1 MRTVFQIITNL
12 FLLVA
17 CFIGAA
23 SGEAEKFKEM
33 KSEIE
38 EVRQTLKG
46 ISEKLALLKNRKQ
59 RSVLPEAKIS
69 SPEPIKISPKRRV
82 EEKSKGQHESA
93 AAQFSTNKSKNDFL
107 GFYLMPFW
115 GLQKTNGLTWKS
127 LVLGSDVEI
136 KESPGVV
143 VGLSTGW
150 QWRNFFSD
158 FQLTYTENKMKS
170 IEIPVPLSFSGESTG
185 VGVHLAGGGRFFLND
200 FVSFS
205 LGAGIGGVNQNI
217 SYLLTGIPVEEKDFL
232 LSYQLFTGLEIRP
245 TESAC
250 LGLRYRWLNI
260 EEMESFSSRDLHLL
274 EMYLGY
280 LF

>member
-1 MRTVFQIITNL
+1 VTTVFQNITIL
-12 FLLVA
+12 FLWVA
-17 CFIGAA
+17 CFTGAA
-23 SGEAEKFKEM
+23 SGKVEQLKER
-33 KSEIE
+33 KLEIE
-38 EVRQTLKG
+38 ELKQTLDSIG
-46 ISEKLALLKNRKQ
+46 EELALLKNRKQ
-59 RSVLPEAKIS
+59 KSVVPEAKIS
-69 SPEPIKISPKRRV
+69 SPEPINIYPKRRV
-82 EEKSKGQHESA
+82 EEKYKGQRESPSV
-93 AAQFSTNKSKNDFL
+93 QFSTSKSKNDFQ
-107 GFYLMPFW
+107 GFYLMPFV
-115 GLQKTNGLTWKS
+115 GLQNTNDLTWRS
-127 LVLGSDVEI
+127 LGGDVEI
-136 KESPGVV
+136 EENSGVV

-170 IEIPVPLSFSGESTG
+170 IEIPVPLSFTGESTG

-205 LGAGIGGVNQNI
+205 LGAGVGGVNQNI
-217 SYLLTGIPVEEKDFL
+217 SFVLAGIPVEEKDFL
-232 LSYQLFTGLEIRP
+232 LSYQLFTGVEIRP
-245 TESAC
+245 AASTC

>member
-1 MRTVFQIITNL
+1 MRTVFQNITNL

-17 CFIGAA
+17 CLTGAA
-23 SGEAEKFKEM
+23 SGEGEKLKAR
-33 KSEIE
+33 KLEIE
-38 EVRQTLKG
+38 EVRQTLEG
-46 ISEKLALLKNRKQ
+46 ISEQLSLLKNRKQ
-59 RSVLPEAKIS
+59 SSMVPEAKIS
-69 SPEPIKISPKRRV
+69 SPEPINIFPKRRV
-82 EEKSKGQHESA
+82 EEKYKGQRESPSV
-93 AAQFSTNKSKNDFL
+93 QFSTNKSKNDFQ
-107 GFYLMPFW
+107 GFYLMPFL

-127 LVLGSDVEI
+127 LGLGVDVKI
-136 KESPGVV
+136 KESLGAV

-158 FQLTYTENKMKS
+158 FQLSYTENKMKS
-170 IEIPVPLSFSGESTG
+170 IEIAVPLSFSGESTG

-205 LGAGIGGVNQNI
+205 LGAGIGGINQNI
-217 SYLLTGIPVEEKDFL
+217 SFLLAGMPVEEKAFL

-260 EEMESFSSRDLHLL
+260 EEMESFSSKDLHLL

>member
-1 MRTVFQIITNL
+1 MRTVFQNITIL

-17 CFIGAA
+17 CFIGGA
-23 SGEAEKFKEM
+23 SGEVKKL
-33 KSEIE
+33 KDRKLEIE
-38 EVRQTLKG
+38 ELKQILDNIG
-46 ISEKLALLKNRKQ
+46 EELALLKNRKQ
-59 RSVLPEAKIS
+59 KSVVPEAKMS
-69 SPEPIKISPKRRV
+69 APEPINISPKRRV
-82 EEKSKGQHESA
+82 EEKYKSQRESPSV
-93 AAQFSTNKSKNDFL
+93 QFPINKSKNDFQ
-107 GFYLMPFW
+107 GFYLMPFV
-115 GLQKTNGLTWKS
+115 GLQNTNDLTWRS
-127 LVLGSDVEI
+127 LGGDVEI
-136 KESPGVV
+136 DENSGVV

-150 QWRNFFSD
+150 QWRNFFSA

-170 IEIPVPLSFSGESTG
+170 IEIPVPLSFTGESTG

-205 LGAGIGGVNQNI
+205 LGAGVGGVNQNI
-217 SYLLTGIPVEEKDFL
+217 SFVLAGIPVEEKDFL
-232 LSYQLFTGLEIRP
+232 LSYQLFTGVEIRP
-245 TESAC
+245 AASTC

>member
-1 MRTVFQIITNL
+1 MRTVFQNITNL

-17 CFIGAA
+17 CLTGAA
-23 SGEAEKFKEM
+23 SGEGEKL
-33 KSEIE
+33 KSRKLEIE
-38 EVRQTLKG
+38 EVRQTLEG
-46 ISEKLALLKNRKQ
+46 ISEQLSLLKNRKQ
-59 RSVLPEAKIS
+59 SSMVPEAKIS
-69 SPEPIKISPKRRV
+69 SPEPINIFPKRRV
-82 EEKSKGQHESA
+82 EEKYKGQRESPSV
-93 AAQFSTNKSKNDFL
+93 QFSTSKSKNDFQ
-107 GFYLMPFW
+107 GFYLMPFM
-115 GLQKTNGLTWKS
+115 GLQNTGDLVWKS
-127 LVLGSDVEI
+127 FFGDIDI
-136 KESPGVV
+136 KESSGAVL
-143 VGLSTGW
+143 GLSTGW

-158 FQLTYTENKMKS
+158 FQLSYTENKMKS
-170 IEIPVPLSFSGESTG
+170 IEIPVPLSFTGESTG

-217 SYLLTGIPVEEKDFL
+217 SFELAGIPVEEKDLL
-232 LSYQLFTGLEIRP
+232 LSYQLFTGLEISP

-260 EEMESFSSRDLHLL
+260 EAMESFSSRNLHLL

>member
-1 MRTVFQIITNL
+1 VRTVFQNITIL
-12 FLLVA
+12 FLWVA
-17 CFIGAA
+17 CFTGAA
-23 SGEAEKFKEM
+23 SGEVEQLKER
-33 KSEIE
+33 KLEIE
-38 EVRQTLKG
+38 ELKQTLDSIG
-46 ISEKLALLKNRKQ
+46 EELALLKNRKQ
-59 RSVLPEAKIS
+59 KSVVPEAKIS
-69 SPEPIKISPKRRV
+69 SPEPINIYPKRSV
-82 EEKSKGQHESA
+82 EEKYKGQRESPSV
-93 AAQFSTNKSKNDFL
+93 QFSTNKSKNDFQ
-107 GFYLMPFW
+107 GFYLMPFV
-115 GLQKTNGLTWKS
+115 GLQKTNDLTWRS
-127 LVLGSDVEI
+127 LGGDVEI
-136 KESPGVV
+136 EENSGVV

-170 IEIPVPLSFSGESTG
+170 IEIPVPLSFTGESTG

-205 LGAGIGGVNQNI
+205 LGAGVGGVNQNI
-217 SYLLTGIPVEEKDFL
+217 SFVLAGIPVEEKDFL
-232 LSYQLFTGLEIRP
+232 LSYQLFTGVEIRP
-245 TESAC
+245 ADSTC

>member
-1 MRTVFQIITNL
+1 MRTVFQNITNL

-17 CFIGAA
+17 CLTGAA
-23 SGEAEKFKEM
+23 SGEVEKLKAR
-33 KSEIE
+33 KLEIE
-38 EVRQTLKG
+38 ELKQTLDSIG
-46 ISEKLALLKNRKQ
+46 EELALLKNRNQK
-59 RSVLPEAKIS
+59 SVVPEAKIS
-69 SPEPIKISPKRRV
+69 SPEPINIYPKRRV
-82 EEKSKGQHESA
+82 EEKYKGHRESPTV
-93 AAQFSTNKSKNDFL
+93 QFSTNKSKNDFQ
-107 GFYLMPFW
+107 GFYLMPFL
-115 GLQKTNGLTWKS
+115 GLQNTDDLVWKS
-127 LVLGSDVEI
+127 FFGDIEI
-136 KESPGVV
+136 KESSGSV

-158 FQLTYTENKMKS
+158 FQLFYTENKMKS
-170 IEIPVPLSFSGESTG
+170 MDLPFPLSFSGESQG
-185 VGVHLAGGGRFFLND
+185 IGVHLNGGGRFFLND
-200 FVSFS
+200 FISFS

-217 SYLLTGIPVEEKDFL
+217 SFLLAGIPVEEKDFL

-245 TESAC
+245 IESAC

>member
-1 MRTVFQIITNL
+1 VTTVFQNITIL

-17 CFIGAA
+17 CFTGEA
-23 SGEAEKFKEM
+23 SGEVEQLKER
-33 KSEIE
+33 KLEIE
-38 EVRQTLKG
+38 ELKQTLDSIG
-46 ISEKLALLKNRKQ
+46 EELALLKNRKQ
-59 RSVLPEAKIS
+59 KSVVPEAKIS
-69 SPEPIKISPKRRV
+69 SPEPINIYPKRRV
-82 EEKSKGQHESA
+82 EEKYKGQRESPSV
-93 AAQFSTNKSKNDFL
+93 QFSTSKSKNDFQ
-107 GFYLMPFW
+107 GFYLMPFM
-115 GLQKTNGLTWKS
+115 GLQNTGDLVWKS
-127 LVLGSDVEI
+127 FFGDIDI
-136 KESPGVV
+136 KESSGAVL
-143 VGLSTGW
+143 GLSTGW

-158 FQLTYTENKMKS
+158 FQLSYTENKMKS
-170 IEIPVPLSFSGESTG
+170 IEIPVPLSFTGESTG

-217 SYLLTGIPVEEKDFL
+217 SFELAGIPVEEKDLL
-232 LSYQLFTGLEIRP
+232 LSYQLFTGLEISP

-260 EEMESFSSRDLHLL
+260 EAMESFSSRNLHLL

>member
-1 MRTVFQIITNL
+1 VRIIFQNITIL

-17 CFIGAA
+17 CLIPGA
-23 SGEAEKFKEM
+23 SAEVEKLKEW
-33 KSEIE
+33 KLKIE
-38 EVRQTLKG
+38 ETRQTLDSIG
-46 ISEKLALLKNRKQ
+46 EKLARLKNPKQ
-59 RSVLPEAKIS
+59 KSVVPKAIIS
-69 SPEPIKISPKRRV
+69 SPESINISPERRV
-82 EEKSKGQHESA
+82 EDKYNAQRESPSVK
-93 AAQFSTNKSKNDFL
+93 FSTNKSKNDFQ
-107 GFYLMPFW
+107 GFYLMPFV
-115 GLQKTNGLTWKS
+115 GLQNTNDLTWRS
-127 LVLGSDVEI
+127 LGGDVEI
-136 KESPGVV
+136 EENSGVV

-150 QWRNFFSD
+150 QWRNFFSA

-170 IEIPVPLSFSGESTG
+170 IEIPVPLSFTGESTG

-205 LGAGIGGVNQNI
+205 LGAGVGGVNQNI
-217 SYLLTGIPVEEKDFL
+217 SFVLAGIPVEEKDFL
-232 LSYQLFTGLEIRP
+232 LSYQLFTGVEIRP
-245 TESAC
+245 AASTC

>member
-1 MRTVFQIITNL
+1 MRIIFQNITIL

-17 CFIGAA
+17 CLIPGA
-23 SGEAEKFKEM
+23 SAEVEKLKEW
-33 KSEIE
+33 KLKIE
-38 EVRQTLKG
+38 ETRQTLDSIG
-46 ISEKLALLKNRKQ
+46 EKLARLKNPKQ
-59 RSVLPEAKIS
+59 KSVVPKAIIS
-69 SPEPIKISPKRRV
+69 SPESINISPERRV
-82 EEKSKGQHESA
+82 EDKYNAQRESPSVK
-93 AAQFSTNKSKNDFL
+93 FSTNKSKNDFQ
-107 GFYLMPFW
+107 GFYLMPFV
-115 GLQKTNGLTWKS
+115 GLQNTNDLTWRS
-127 LVLGSDVEI
+127 LGGDVEI
-136 KESPGVV
+136 EENSGVV

-150 QWRNFFSD
+150 QWRNFFSA

-170 IEIPVPLSFSGESTG
+170 IEIPVPLSFTGESTG

-205 LGAGIGGVNQNI
+205 LGAGVGGVNQNI
-217 SYLLTGIPVEEKDFL
+217 SFVLAGIPVKEKDFL

-245 TESAC
+245 IESAC

>member
-1 MRTVFQIITNL
+1 VRTVFQNITNL

-17 CFIGAA
+17 CLTGAA
-23 SGEAEKFKEM
+23 SGEGEKLKAR
-33 KSEIE
+33 KLEIE
-38 EVRQTLKG
+38 EVRQTLEG
-46 ISEKLALLKNRKQ
+46 ISEQLSLLKNRKQ
-59 RSVLPEAKIS
+59 SSMVPEAKIS
-69 SPEPIKISPKRRV
+69 SPEPINIFPKRRV
-82 EEKSKGQHESA
+82 EEKYKGQRESPSV
-93 AAQFSTNKSKNDFL
+93 QFSTSKSKNDFQ
-107 GFYLMPFW
+107 GFYLMPFM
-115 GLQKTNGLTWKS
+115 GLQNTGDLVWKS
-127 LVLGSDVEI
+127 FFGDIDI
-136 KESPGVV
+136 KESSGAVL
-143 VGLSTGW
+143 GLSTGW

-158 FQLTYTENKMKS
+158 FQLSYTENKMKS
-170 IEIPVPLSFSGESTG
+170 IEIPVPLSFTGESTG

-217 SYLLTGIPVEEKDFL
+217 SFELAGIPVEEKDFL

-245 TESAC
+245 IESAC

>member
-1 MRTVFQIITNL
+1 MTTVFQNITIL
-12 FLLVA
+12 FLWVA
-17 CFIGAA
+17 CFTGTA
-23 SGEAEKFKEM
+23 SGEVEQLKER
-33 KSEIE
+33 KLEIE
-38 EVRQTLKG
+38 ELKQTLDSIG
-46 ISEKLALLKNRKQ
+46 EELALLKNRKQ
-59 RSVLPEAKIS
+59 KSVVPEAKIS
-69 SPEPIKISPKRRV
+69 SPEPINIYPKRSV
-82 EEKSKGQHESA
+82 EEKYKGQRESPSV
-93 AAQFSTNKSKNDFL
+93 QFSTNKSKNDFQ
-107 GFYLMPFW
+107 GFYLMPFV
-115 GLQKTNGLTWKS
+115 GLQKTNDLTWRS
-127 LVLGSDVEI
+127 LGGDVEI
-136 KESPGVV
+136 EENSGVV

-170 IEIPVPLSFSGESTG
+170 IEIPVPLSFTGESTG

-205 LGAGIGGVNQNI
+205 LGAGVGGVNQNI
-217 SYLLTGIPVEEKDFL
+217 SFVLAGIPVEEKDFL
-232 LSYQLFTGLEIRP
+232 LSYQLFTGLEISP

-260 EEMESFSSRDLHLL
+260 EAMESFSSRNLHLL

>member
-1 MRTVFQIITNL
+1 VRTVFQNITIL

-23 SGEAEKFKEM
+23 SGEVKKL
-33 KSEIE
+33 KDRKLEIE
-38 EVRQTLKG
+38 ELKQTLDSIG
-46 ISEKLALLKNRKQ
+46 EELALLKNRKQ
-59 RSVLPEAKIS
+59 KSVVPEAKMS
-69 SPEPIKISPKRRV
+69 APEPINISPKRRV
-82 EEKSKGQHESA
+82 EEKYKSQRESPSV
-93 AAQFSTNKSKNDFL
+93 QFPTNKSKNDFQ
-107 GFYLMPFW
+107 GFYLMPFV
-115 GLQKTNGLTWKS
+115 GLQNTDDLVWKS
-127 LVLGSDVEI
+127 FFGDIEI
-136 KESPGVV
+136 KERLGAV

-170 IEIPVPLSFSGESTG
+170 IEIPVPLSFTGESTG

-205 LGAGIGGVNQNI
+205 LGAGVGGVNQNI
-217 SYLLTGIPVEEKDFL
+217 SFVLAGIPVEEKDFL
-232 LSYQLFTGLEIRP
+232 LSYQLFTGVEIRP
-245 TESAC
+245 AASTC

-260 EEMESFSSRDLHLL
+260 EEMESFSLRDLHLL

>member
-1 MRTVFQIITNL
+1 MTTVFQNITIL

-23 SGEAEKFKEM
+23 SGEVKKL
-33 KSEIE
+33 KDRKLEIE
-38 EVRQTLKG
+38 ELKQTLDSIG
-46 ISEKLALLKNRKQ
+46 EELSLLKNRKQ
-59 RSVLPEAKIS
+59 KSVVPEAKMS
-69 SPEPIKISPKRRV
+69 APEPINISPKRRV
-82 EEKSKGQHESA
+82 EEKYKSQRESPSV
-93 AAQFSTNKSKNDFL
+93 QFPTNKSKNDFQ
-107 GFYLMPFW
+107 GFYLMPFV
-115 GLQKTNGLTWKS
+115 GLQNTNDLTWRS
-127 LVLGSDVEI
+127 LGGDVEI
-136 KESPGVV
+136 KENSGVV

-170 IEIPVPLSFSGESTG
+170 IEIPVPLSFTGESTG

-200 FVSFS
+200 FISFS
-205 LGAGIGGVNQNI
+205 LGAGVGGVNQNI
-217 SYLLTGIPVEEKDFL
+217 SFVLAGIPVEEKDFL
-232 LSYQLFTGLEIRP
+232 FSYQLFTGVEIRP
-245 TESAC
+245 ADSTC